1 MLNEHLIQHLVVPLA
16 LGLLH
21 REWDAHDP
29 CRPAHV
35 VMVPA
40 LMEDAEAHQAHTELK
55 KFLSDTQEAGRKS
68 FEAFQEMARESIR
81 AYRRANQR
89 HNQTALKSLLDGEFP
104 LTDKTLRQL
113 QTNLPW
119 TGHYHRD
126 FRSSAMTHKDFGH
139 ASLHVS
145 KTNGKLASIINDAE
159 HGGVAWETA
168 AVREEVEKYLA
179 DLVICA
185 LRMANTC
192 PEGVIDLQTAV
203 EHRITA
209 KNNQLAVDAE
219 ILAATERA
227 PGKSVFEQAK
237 EEARKVI
244 RAARERHPGVITNI
258 ETVRDPDPSS
268 WPLYPGPA
276 CPPEPHLMDDEG
288 GAADGLDPSME
299 NSIFDD
305 IPFVANGPSLR
316 MNRDYVQPSATN
328 TEPRQQPIKRPEQS
342 NLDYVGEIMDQM
354 LAASFVGRWVFSIRQ
369 SKNLAQNMKKKARAA
384 AAIGLWLRSL
394 DLFQRYKLV
403 WVTGYEDIPNN
414 FENFKKT
421 YLQRPW

>member
-1 MLNEHLIQHLVVPLA
+1 
-16 LGLLH
+16 
-21 REWDAHDP
+21 
-29 CRPAHV
+29 
-35 VMVPA
+35 
-40 LMEDAEAHQAHTELK
+40 MEDAEAHQAHTELK

-89 HNQTALKSLLDGEFP
+89 HNQTRLQSLLDGENP

-145 KTNGKLASIINDAE
+145 KANGKLASIINDAE

-192 PEGVIDLQTAV
+192 PEGVIDLQAAV

-209 KNNQLAVDAE
+209 KNNQLAEDAE
-219 ILAATERA
+219 ILVAAERDVQTDIGR
-227 PGKSVFEQAK
+227 GKSVFEQAQH
-237 EEARKVI
+237 EAREAI
-244 RAARERHPGVITNI
+244 RAHRQRRPGVITEI
-258 ETVRDPDPSS
+258 EVVRPEDLDPKFRDAAISQCEPMKDPDPSS

-288 GAADGLDPSME
+288 GATDGLDPPME

-305 IPFVANGPSLR
+305 IPFVANGPSLK
-316 MNRDYVQPSATN
+316 MNRDYVQPSVTN

-342 NLDYVGEIMDQM
+342 NLDYVGEIMNQM

-369 SKNLAQNMKKKARAA
+369 DKKLARNMGKKARAA

-394 DLFQRYKLV
+394 DLFRRYRLDFIVGPPVDLK
-403 WVTGYEDIPNN
+403 
-414 FENFKKT
+414 NFKSGFEEFKRIEA
-421 YLQRPW
+421 LRRQRPLGRFW